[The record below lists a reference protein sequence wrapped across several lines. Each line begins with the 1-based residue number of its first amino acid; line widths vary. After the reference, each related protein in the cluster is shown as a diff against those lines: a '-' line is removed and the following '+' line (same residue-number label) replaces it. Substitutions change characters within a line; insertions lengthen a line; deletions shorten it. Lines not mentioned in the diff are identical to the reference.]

1 MSVIRSNSIWHAK
14 EWENNKE
21 KNQAI
26 ETDPEMT

>member
-1 MSVIRSNSIWHAK
+1 MSVIRSKSTWHAK
-14 EWENNKE
+14 EQENNE